1 MTDEKMAVRY
11 EAQGAGLVSM
21 IRNRSSRPYISARLP
36 KPGDCLT
43 VVAIGVTL
51 KIAS

>member
-1 MTDEKMAVRY
+1 MTDEKMGSKIR
-11 EAQGAGLVSM
+11 GPRGGLGSM